1 MSSGTCMREDV
12 ERRLWLSDSMPSKW
26 EAWKLSFLLSVIFF
40 GFVKLVKFVAN

>member
-1 MSSGTCMREDV
+1 MREDG
-12 ERRLWLSDSMPSKW
+12 ERRSWLSDPMPSKW